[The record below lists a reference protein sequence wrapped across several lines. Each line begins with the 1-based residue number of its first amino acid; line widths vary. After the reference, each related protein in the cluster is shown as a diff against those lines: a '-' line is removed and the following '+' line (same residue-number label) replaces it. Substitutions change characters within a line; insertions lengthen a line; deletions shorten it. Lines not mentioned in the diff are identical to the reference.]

1 MYFPRHKLAIEIDE
15 KGHTDRNE
23 KKKKN
28 EREGK
33 IKKKLVLNL
42 LELIWIKNDYDEYV
56 EFGEI

>member
-1 MYFPRHKLAIEIDE
+1 MKNDTRT
-15 KGHTDRNE
+15 GM
-23 KKKKN
+23 KKKEN

>member
-1 MYFPRHKLAIEIDE
+1 M
-15 KGHTDRNE
+15 

-33 IKKKLVLNL
+33 IKKKLGLNL

>member
-23 KKKKN
+23 KKKN

>member
-1 MYFPRHKLAIEIDE
+1 M
-15 KGHTDRNE
+15 
-23 KKKKN
+23 KKKEN

>member
-1 MYFPRHKLAIEIDE
+1 M
-15 KGHTDRNE
+15 